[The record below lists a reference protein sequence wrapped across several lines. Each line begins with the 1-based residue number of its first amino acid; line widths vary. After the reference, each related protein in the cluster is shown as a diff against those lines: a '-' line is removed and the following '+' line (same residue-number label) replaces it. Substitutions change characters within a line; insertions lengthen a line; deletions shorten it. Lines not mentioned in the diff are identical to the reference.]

1 MTDYHTCPP
10 ITPAPSSVWRLIT
23 LTNVGSLSQV
33 WQEKVNSAMLLGLST
48 EFERTFTETCMAV
61 TNYHSIPT
69 TFISSQQW
77 VEVNVQN
84 VDGRIVQI
92 SESTSRICQPLPIDM
107 LMAKSEIVEKTQG
120 IQISLMH
127 SIFWLRKLVKNIN
140 I

>member
-1 MTDYHTCPP
+1 
-10 ITPAPSSVWRLIT
+10 
-23 LTNVGSLSQV
+23 V
-33 WQEKVNSAMLLGLST
+33 WQEQVNSAMLLGLST
-48 EFERTFTETCMAV
+48 EFERTLTETCMAV

-120 IQISLMH
+120 IQILFMH
-127 SIFWLRKLVKNIN
+127 SIFWLRKLAKNIN
-140 I
+140 S